1 VVTSHT
7 ALDLDALVAAMERY
21 RVPETV
27 VDLVDAAVE
36 TRPTISCG
44 DILDLLKANGVS
56 AVTVS
61 RIKNAMVPP
70 LTSSSLAT
78 ANSQSTDLSE
88 STQPAV
94 RIIVVMCLPFVISLA
109 CINRFP
115 GWFCNC
121 RCHIIFG

>member
-36 TRPTISCG
+36 ARPTISCG

-61 RIKNAMVPP
+61 RIKNAMTPP
-70 LTSSSLAT
+70 TTSSSFPT
-78 ANSQSTDLSE
+78 AVSTV
-88 STQPAV
+88 STEL
-94 RIIVVMCLPFVISLA
+94 M
-109 CINRFP
+109 
-115 GWFCNC
+115 
-121 RCHIIFG
+121 